1 MDRLEASGN
10 APFAM
15 ADGLERSAAT
25 DPSMLTPFEWNL
37 GTTSIALRASAS
49 EFVAFSAVASHAWR
63 KFIDRS
69 N

>member
-1 MDRLEASGN
+1 MDRLEVSGN

-25 DPSMLTPFEWNL
+25 DPSLLTPVESNL
-37 GTTSIALRASAS
+37 SGTLIALRASAS
-49 EFVAFSAVASHAWR
+49 ELVAISAVASHARR